1 MINCQDCQELL
12 PEFSLGELDGSDLR
26 KVKFHLNK
34 CRKCATEAAEYR
46 RIWNLIPY
54 TLEPVEPSADV
65 KIQLMDRVKAS
76 PRANQRDRQKN
87 RRREREGSPLTFK
100 LNPKQKWYAIAATLL
115 ACLIGLNSLRWS
127 EEDPTDRLFADQ
139 QIKQRVVRLA
149 DSFNGNMPLLGD
161 DGMPNFVYVSMRPGD
176 GYQTLSSRPSAY
188 AIWNRSNDKWHV
200 FVEEQ
205 DTQRTGG
212 SYDLLLQDA
221 KGLLVASTSFS
232 TQSIGPSGVTFNATT
247 DRPIVS
253 AKIALQMGPAPSSRQ
268 ASFRTVVFEANLI
281 TPMVPVAVE

>member
-1 MINCQDCQELL
+1 MINCQNCQELL
-12 PEFSLGELDGSDLR
+12 PEFSLGELDGNDLR

-34 CRKCATEAAEYR
+34 CRKCASEAAEYR

-54 TLEPVEPSADV
+54 TLDPVEPSADIKV
-65 KIQLMDRVKAS
+65 QLMDRVKSS
-76 PRANQRDRQKN
+76 PRADKRKRQKN
-87 RRREREGSPLTFK
+87 RRREQERSPFTFN
-100 LNPKQKWYAIAATLL
+100 LNRKQKWYAIAATLL
-115 ACLIGLNSLRWS
+115 ACLVGLNSLRWS

-149 DSFNGNMPLLGD
+149 DSFNGNVPLIGE

-176 GYQTLSSRPSAY
+176 GYQTLSFHPSAY
-188 AIWNRSNDKWHV
+188 AIWNRKNDKWHL

-205 DTQRTGG
+205 DLQHGG
-212 SYDLLLQDA
+212 RDYDLLLHDA
-221 KGLLVASTSFS
+221 KGSLVASTSFS
-232 TQSIGPSGVTFNATT
+232 TKSLGPSGVSFSATT

-253 AKIALQMGPAPSSRQ
+253 AMVALQMGPAPSSRQ
-268 ASFRTVVFEANLI
+268 ASIRTVVFEANLI